1 MDKGFS
7 LSCSTSFLKA
17 EIKTSPVSSLAK
29 GDVKLRVTSLFVLLV
44 CLFSTAAVVI
54 GQGTQ
59 SDAAALI
66 AEAKSLLKK
75 NDYAKALTLIQKA
88 ISTDPRNPD
97 AYVQLAL
104 IHSSMDDDNKA
115 RMAVEEALRID
126 PNYAPAHQQRG
137 AQLRRA
143 KDFEGAIREL
153 KLALSLK
160 PDPEFAAY
168 AHLSLALT
176 YEELKRYDEA
186 LNEYREAIRSN
197 PTDGSLHGRLGSA
210 LFELKR
216 FDEAENAYRRAFEI
230 DPLDSNAAVNLAAS
244 LQNQAKRDESIKY
257 YREYIRL
264 DPKAKNRATIEQR
277 ISQLESTPEPLLR
290 NQMLLVTAQE
300 GDAANVA
307 SLIKSGADP
316 NYKSSYDSQTPL
328 SAAASKGS
336 LEVVKLLLS
345 RGAKDDDGTALTN
358 AYEAGN
364 ADIEK
369 LLQQAAPPT
378 LKARSRL
385 LSAVLDRGDTARAQ
399 SLIESGVDAAGLDAA
414 LLSVVEKDAEL
425 IEIVRLL
432 LNKGARVNQPGVRR
446 TPLMLAIDR
455 DHLETIKLLLAKGA
469 DVNAIVDRD
478 TALAIAVKANNAAVV
493 RLLLAAGADATAE
506 DLLYFASSAPWGLT
520 DEDANPYPERTSE
533 ILQLLLDK
541 GANAKSAEG
550 DRALMNVNSLERVKF
565 LLARGANPNAKGS
578 DGLTP
583 LIAAADRGDKQIVE
597 ALLSAGADV
606 NAQDWHGNTALIR
619 LLDASKDR
627 RKRNVEDY
635 LVLMTTLLRAK
646 NVNVNLANKNGETA
660 LMRAVRL
667 GNVEPVRLLLSAS
680 ANPNAADKIGETA
693 YILVYK
699 NPYTEIEK
707 LLTTAA
713 APQNT
718 PGSLN
723 AFLVAAIGKK
733 DPAKVQELLKQG
745 ADPNYHYPPGL
756 EVSGTPSPVLM
767 LAVKVGDAAIVQ
779 MLVDKGAD
787 VNAKGVIFGSESGLV
802 TGTPL
807 EATKNPQII
816 EILKKAAN
824 KNIPQ

>member
-1 MDKGFS
+1 MNKGFS
-7 LSCSTSFLKA
+7 LSRTTSFLKA
-17 EIKTSPVSSLAK
+17 ELRTSLVNSVAK
-29 GDVKLRVTSLFVLLV
+29 ANVKPRATSLFILLV
-44 CLFSTAAVVI
+44 FLLSTAAVVI
-54 GQGTQ
+54 AQGTAQ
-59 SDAAALI
+59 ADAAALM

-75 NDYAKALTLIQKA
+75 NDYEKALIAIQKA
-88 ISTDPRNPD
+88 ISADPRNP
-97 AYVQLAL
+97 AAHVQLAL
-104 IHSSMDDDNKA
+104 IHSSMGDENKA
-115 RMAVEEALRID
+115 RLAVEEALKID
-126 PNYAPAHQQRG
+126 PNHAPAHQQRG

-143 KDFEGAIREL
+143 KDFDGAIREA
-153 KLALSLK
+153 KLSLSLK
-160 PDPEFAAY
+160 PDPEFASY
-168 AHLSLALT
+168 AHITLGRT

-197 PTDGSLHGRLGSA
+197 PADGSLHGTLASA

-216 FDEAENAYRRAFEI
+216 YDEAENAYRRAFEF
-230 DPLDSNAAVNLAAS
+230 DPLDSNAVVNLAAA

-257 YREYIRL
+257 YREYLRL
-264 DPKAKNRATIEQR
+264 EPKGTGRATIEQR
-277 ISQLESTPEPLLR
+277 LSQLESTPEPLLR
-290 NQMLLVTAQE
+290 NQMLLVMAQQ
-300 GDAANVA
+300 GDAANA
-307 SLIKSGADP
+307 AALIKSGADP

-328 SAAASKGS
+328 SAAAHKGS

-345 RGAKDDDGTALTN
+345 RGANDDEGAAITN

-369 LLQQAAPPT
+369 LLQEAAPPT
-378 LKARSRL
+378 LKARGRL
-385 LSAVLDRGDTARAQ
+385 LSATLNKGDTARAQ
-399 SLIESGVDAAGLDAA
+399 SLIASGVDAAGLDAA
-414 LLSVVEKDAEL
+414 LMLAVEKDAEP

-432 LNKGARVNQPGVRR
+432 LDKGARVNQPGAYR
-446 TPLMLAIDR
+446 TPLMLAVDR
-455 DHLETIKLLLAKGA
+455 DHIETVKLLLAKGA
-469 DVNAIVDRD
+469 DVNALVNQN

-493 RLLLAAGADATAE
+493 RLLLAAGADARAK
-506 DLLYFASSAPWGLT
+506 DLLYFAASAPWGVT
-520 DEDANPYPERTSE
+520 DEDTNRYPERTSE

-541 GANAKSAEG
+541 GANAKSPDG
-550 DRALMNVNSLERVKF
+550 DSALMDVNSLEKLKL
-565 LLARGANPNAKGS
+565 LLARGANPNARGS
-578 DGLTP
+578 DGSTP
-583 LIAAADRGDKQIVE
+583 LIAAADRGNNEIVE

-606 NAQDWHGNTALIR
+606 NAQDGKGNTALIV

-667 GNVEPVRLLLSAS
+667 GNVEPAKLLLSAG
-680 ANPNAADKIGETA
+680 ANANAPDKIGDTA
-693 YILVYK
+693 YILAYK
-699 NPYTEIEK
+699 KGYTEIEK
-707 LLTTAA
+707 QLTTAA

-723 AFLVAAIGKK
+723 AFLVAAIEKK

-756 EVSGTPSPVLM
+756 EIPGVPSPVLM

-787 VNAKGVIFGSESGLV
+787 VNAKGVIFGSESELV

-824 KNIPQ
+824 KKN